1 MSFSDIFVFYSPIA
15 QLRIDVLLFI
25 FLGLSVGLLP
35 GIFGIGTSLTLI
47 PILIFMGIPTTV
59 VINTVNCII
68 VSSAFSGYLACA
80 KKRRVDYKL
89 GMLLA
94 SGAIIGSVLG
104 VYILEI
110 LYIKGILDLAVS
122 LLLIVLLLLAGCTSI
137 RDVIITLIRK
147 YKTTPHKDHNSSS
160 GKSYIKLPLRINVRS
175 GKQDISIFSPIILGM
190 VSGIMIA
197 VGGLGGNLVVIPSM
211 LYIFGISELFVV
223 GTGQFHMM
231 FASLFSTLLH
241 TATLNSLDIMLA
253 IPLTVGVGMGVQIG
267 AKISEKFKPDSFRI
281 FLALLLLI
289 LCARMVTNIYMKPY
303 NLYQVEQHQ

>member
-1 MSFSDIFVFYSPIA
+1 MSLSDIFVFYSPIA
-15 QLRIDVLLFI
+15 QLRIDILLFI

-94 SGAIIGSVLG
+94 SGAIIGAVLG

-110 LYIKGILDLAVS
+110 LYIKGILDIAVS
-122 LLLIVLLLLAGCTSI
+122 LLLIVLLLLVGCTTM
-137 RDVIITLIRK
+137 RDVIITIMRK
-147 YKTTPHKDHNSSS
+147 YKPASYKGHHL
-160 GKSYIKLPLRINVRS
+160 GGMSYIKFPLRINIKS
-175 GKQDISIFSPIILGM
+175 AKHDISVFSPIILG
-190 VSGIMIA
+190 VLSGVMIA

-223 GTGQFHMM
+223 GTGQFHML

-241 TATLNSLDIMLA
+241 TATLNSLDLMLS

-267 AKISEKFKPDSFRI
+267 AKISEKFKPDNFRI

-289 LCARMVTNIYMKPY
+289 LCARMVTNLYIKPY
-303 NLYQVEQHQ
+303 NLYEVEQHQ